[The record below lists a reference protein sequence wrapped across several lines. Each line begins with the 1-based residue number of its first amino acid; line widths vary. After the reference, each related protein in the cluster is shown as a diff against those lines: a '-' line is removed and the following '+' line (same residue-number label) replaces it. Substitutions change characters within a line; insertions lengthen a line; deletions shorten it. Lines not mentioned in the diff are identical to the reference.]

1 MPVKTYVLRSH
12 THSNAPV
19 YQRINKDQR
28 VRFEKRPIDHAY
40 LQLTFAEAP
49 NDEGATKNRTIRLK
63 LSSNTIY
70 QDEQIKEGI
79 LANVPFTTAERNA
92 VKFVQGVL
100 MTKNTIVQTFL
111 EASPQ
116 FGQFKGYCDAVK
128 EPLYDLYDKTAEVKI
143 NNAEV
148 LKRLKAINKAAE
160 IYESKDVKKGQDLM
174 IRLNGSF
181 YKAPDDIEEIFAG
194 LTSFIDDADELML
207 DKLLDDSMT
216 QDEQLVILVG
226 KAVAAEIISFNEAPN
241 QVSLKKNGNWVNV
254 KMISDSLEP
263 AERQRVF
270 VEFLAS
276 PDGKY
281 LADDLNKILGE
292 EKKGKGKKE
301 TVNA

>member
-49 NDEGATKNRTIRLK
+49 NDEGSTKNRTIRLK

-100 MTKNTIVQTFL
+100 MTKNTIVQKFL

-116 FGQFKGYCDAVK
+116 FGNFKGYCDAVK
-128 EPLYDLYDKTAEVKI
+128 EPLYDLYDKSIEMKATTDEFK
-143 NNAEV
+143 
-148 LKRLKAINKAAE
+148 KRLKAANKIAE
-160 IYESKDVKKGQDLM
+160 IEDLKEGQDLM

-181 YKAPDDIEEIFAG
+181 FKTPDNLDEVIAG
-194 LTSFIDDADELML
+194 LISYLDDADEAML
-207 DKLLDDSMT
+207 DKIINDSMT
-216 QDEQLVILVG
+216 KDEEIIILVG
-226 KAVAAEIISFNEAPN
+226 RAVAAEIISFDQLPN
-241 QVSLKKNGNWVNV
+241 QVAMKKGNNWIPV
-254 KMISDSLEP
+254 KMISSDIQAS
-263 AERQRVF
+263 ERQRFF
-270 VEFLAS
+270 VEFLS
-276 PDGKY
+276 TNDGK
-281 LADDLNKILGE
+281 LLQDDL
-292 EKKGKGKKE
+292 KKQLDGKSKKKE
-301 TVNA
+301 LANA